1 MSSSLDLLDLHRHG
15 TVAVLMAQHMIRWS
29 APFALAI
36 FPLMGL
42 VAIWMAI
49 RIGGVVRLMA
59 IVLGLMLAS
68 YYLVYVTTPFDISWH
83 VSTSV
88 DRLLVQ
94 LWPALVLTV
103 FLGLQSSVP
112 SPQSS
117 VPGLQS
123 RSPSGTVDQGLWTE
137 DWG

>member
-1 MSSSLDLLDLHRHG
+1 
-15 TVAVLMAQHMIRWS
+15 MAQHAMRWS
-29 APFALAI
+29 APFAVAV

-42 VAIWMAI
+42 AAIWMAI
-49 RIGGVVRLMA
+49 RSGGAVRVMTA
-59 IVLGLMLAS
+59 VLGLMLAS
-68 YYLVYVTTPFDISWH
+68 YYFVYVTTPFDISWH

-112 SPQSS
+112 
-117 VPGLQS
+117 VPVDRRL
-123 RSPSGTVDQGLWTE
+123 RTVD
-137 DWG
+137 